1 MRKAIHISSALVV
14 AVAGTAAVTA
24 VLLRVDL
31 VLATPGLQTAFV
43 SQYPHLRETQANSCV
58 TCHMPV
64 VKDALNDYGLDLR
77 EAKIN
82 FREVE
87 ELDSDQ
93 DGRTNIEEI
102 EDASFPGS
110 QAAYPEYYVFH
121 VKFSETD
128 PELGKVHFN
137 HEMHTIKE
145 SFLSAGRCDNCHGKD
160 LFPMRFD
167 DNVPVRHLGHQVC
180 WRCHETSGSRL
191 APKNCTG
198 CHVGIDEYAEEFKG
212 LLENQD
218 SSGNRVEPTRP

>member
-1 MRKAIHISSALVV
+1 MRQAIHISSILVL
-14 AVAGTAAVTA
+14 AVAGSAAVAA

-31 VLATPGLQTAFV
+31 ALATPSLQTAFV
-43 SQYPHLRETQANSCV
+43 AQYPSLRETQANSCV

-64 VKDALNDYGLDLR
+64 IKDTLNNYGLDLR
-77 EAKIN
+77 EAKID
-82 FREVE
+82 FE
-87 ELDSDQ
+87 EIEGLDSDE

-102 EDASFPGS
+102 QDEGFPGS
-110 QAAYPEYYVFH
+110 QATYPEYYIFR
-121 VKFSETD
+121 VKFSDTD
-128 PELGKVHFN
+128 PDLGMVHFN

-145 SFLSAGRCDNCHGKD
+145 SFLSTGRCDTCHSKD

-180 WRCHETSGSRL
+180 WRCHETSGSQL

-212 LLENQD
+212 ILEEQE
-218 SSGNRVEPTRP
+218 SIGR